1 MYIERFIKKDILNF
15 LKPNKVVVIY
25 GPRRVGKT
33 TLIKK
38 IIEELKKNKGLKEQ
52 DYLFLSGE
60 FIETQEWLSSQSL
73 NILKENI
80 GNKKLLIIDEA
91 QKIPNIGLNLKL
103 IVDHMDG
110 VKVLATGSSSF
121 DLANQVGEPLV
132 GRKWQFTLYPIAQL
146 ELSPIESHQE
156 TIANLKN
163 RIVYGSYPD
172 IITSKSNRD
181 KELFLEEIVNSYL
194 YKDIIELDGIK
205 KSRKIIKILTMLAF
219 QIGQE
224 VSIKE
229 IANAVDLDIRT
240 VDKYIDLLEKS
251 FVIKYVGGFSRNLR
265 KEVTKNGRYYFYDNG
280 IRNAV
285 IKNFNEPELR
295 NDVGQLW
302 ENYIFMERLK
312 KTDYE
317 KISLNRYFWRTWDKK
332 EIDIVEERK
341 GKLYGYEVKW
351 SNKKRPKP
359 PKDWLKN
366 YDNAEYEVINREN
379 YLKFIS

>member
-80 GNKKLLIIDEA
+80 RNKKLLIIDEA